1 MVLTL
6 VRNQF
11 DGHTLLQE
19 RLGNVVCWVEE
30 VGLVNIWL
38 VSATDRQ
45 LWGWSRWKE
54 SEGGSGIQF
63 GTNLV

>member
-54 SEGGSGIQF
+54 REGG
-63 GTNLV
+63 